1 MRTRLT
7 SPRLPTVPVGTGD
20 LFTGLLT
27 ANPAH
32 GLYLAGAARNAA
44 SVLLEVLG
52 RTIVEGEQEMQLGG
66 VIDAL
71 VEKPE

>member
-1 MRTRLT
+1 M
-7 SPRLPTVPVGTGD
+7 PVGTGD

-27 ANPAH
+27 AN
-32 GLYLAGAARNAA
+32 LARGRDLMDATRNAA
-44 SVLLEVLG
+44 SVLLDILG
-52 RTIVEGEQEMQLGG
+52 RTIVEGEQEMQLGS